1 MVKKIALGFSG
12 QIVLLLTWAASRPET
27 GVAAKLDFLEPFEG
41 HIASQ
46 YKLRT
51 YGAITTVARATVSPT
66 PYVSRLMGI
75 FMNLDSMIAK
85 GFEQGLANLKAIAE
99 KP

>member
-27 GVAAKLDFLEPFEG
+27 GVTAKLDFLEPFEG

-46 YKLRT
+46 YKLRIN
-51 YGAITTVARATVSPT
+51 GAITTFARTIVNPT
-66 PYVSRLMGI
+66 H
-75 FMNLDSMIAK
+75 
-85 GFEQGLANLKAIAE
+85 
-99 KP
+99 